1 LTNPED
7 LKEKYHSFENQ
18 VSFDIFE
25 HLPEMY
31 REINVD
37 GIITNCNDAYAEKL
51 GYTKNEIIGRSLF
64 DHIPQDQRELMVNSF
79 EAWQKTGIVKRR
91 KITMQKK
98 DGRTFEVLLNSTSIF
113 DENGTLVGSKAILK
127 DISDLTD
134 MQTKIRKIE
143 YESLYQGSPD
153 MYRTVNTEGIIVDC
167 NKSYADKLGYRKEEI
182 VGANLLQHTAEQ
194 SVLTMLKNME
204 NWAKT
209 GYIDTS
215 EIWMKKK
222 DGSIFP
228 ALLTPTNLFD
238 EFGKLVGRNV
248 VIKDISELHQTKKL
262 VKELE
267 DVDRLKEEFL
277 SMITHELKSPLT
289 PIIGFLQVLRKPNM
303 LGPLNEKQL
312 DAVETVLSNAIRL
325 KKLIGDLLDAQ
336 KLDLGKM
343 RFENVEIKVEEILDR
358 IISSF
363 RYTLKEKNIEFVN
376 HNAEKLIV
384 KSDKDRIEQVLTNL
398 IYNAIDFVPKQT
410 GRIEINAATHDNET
424 VIFSVADNGVG
435 IPLEKQENLFQKF
448 YQANTSHDR
457 RHGGSGLGLS
467 ICKGIIEGLGG
478 KIWVT
483 SQVGMGSTFY
493 FTIPKEKM

>member
-1 LTNPED
+1 MTNPED
-7 LKEKYHSFENQ
+7 LKKEQSENQ

-25 HLPEMY
+25 YLPEMY

-37 GIITNCNDAYAEKL
+37 GIITNCNNSYAEKL
-51 GYTKNEIIGRSLF
+51 GYTKNEVIGKSLF
-64 DHIPQDQRELMVNSF
+64 DHIPRDQRESMANSF

-91 KITMQKK
+91 KIIMQRK
-98 DGRTFEVLLNSTSIF
+98 DGTTFEVLLNSTSIF
-113 DENGTLVGSKAILK
+113 DKNGKLVGSKAILN

-153 MYRTVNTEGIIVDC
+153 MYRTVNTAGVIVDC
-167 NKSYADKLGYRKEEI
+167 NKSYADKLGYTKEEI
-182 VGANLLQHTAEQ
+182 IGANLLQHTAEQ
-194 SVLTMLKNME
+194 SVLAMTNNMKNWE
-204 NWAKT
+204 KT
-209 GYIDTS
+209 GFIDTT

-222 DGSIFP
+222 DGSTFP

-289 PIIGFLQVLRKPNM
+289 PIIGFSQVLRKPNM
-303 LGPLNEKQL
+303 LGPLNAKQL
-312 DAVETVLSNAIRL
+312 DAVETILSNATRL

-343 RFENVEIKVEEILDR
+343 KFENNEIKVDEMLER
-358 IISSF
+358 IASSF

-376 HNAEKLIV
+376 HNTEKIV
-384 KSDKDRIEQVLTNL
+384 IQSDKDRIEQVLTNL

-410 GRIEINAATHDNET
+410 GKIEINATRQDDDS
-424 VIFSVADNGVG
+424 VVFSVADNGTG
-435 IPLEKQENLFQKF
+435 IPLEKQQNLFQKF

-467 ICKGIIEGLGG
+467 ICKGIVEGLGG
-478 KIWVT
+478 KIWVK
-483 SQVGMGSTFY
+483 SQEGKGSTFY
-493 FTIPKEKM
+493 FTIPKEKT

>member
-1 LTNPED
+1 MTSNPEGTND
-7 LKEKYHSFENQ
+7 ARSDN

-25 HLPEMY
+25 YLPEMY

-37 GIITNCNDAYAEKL
+37 GIITNCNNAYAEKL
-51 GYTKNEIIGRSLF
+51 GYTKEEVIGKSLF
-64 DHIPQDQRELMVNSF
+64 DHIPQSQKESMTTSF

-91 KITMQKK
+91 KISMQRK
-98 DGRTFEVLLNSTSIF
+98 DGTTFEVLLNSTSTF
-113 DENGTLVGSKAILK
+113 DETGKLSGSKAILK
-127 DISDLTD
+127 DISGLAD

-153 MYRTVNTEGIIVDC
+153 MYRTVNPEGIIVDC
-167 NKSYADKLGYRKEEI
+167 NNAYAEKLGYTKEEVI
-182 VGANLLQHTAEQ
+182 GSNLLQHTAEQ
-194 SVLTMLKNME
+194 SASVMTQNME
-204 NWAKT
+204 NWLKT
-209 GYIDTS
+209 GQINTT
-215 EIWMKKK
+215 EIWMKKR
-222 DGSIFP
+222 DGSTFP

-289 PIIGFLQVLRKPNM
+289 PIIGFSQVLRKPNM
-303 LGPLNEKQL
+303 LGPLNAKQL
-312 DAVETVLSNAIRL
+312 DAVETILSNATRL

-343 RFENVEIKVEEILDR
+343 KFESNEIAVDDLLER
-358 IISSF
+358 IASSF
-363 RYTLKEKNIEFVN
+363 RYTLKEKNIEFEN
-376 HNAEKLIV
+376 HCTGKFTI
-384 KSDKDRIEQVLTNL
+384 KSDRDRIEQVLTNL

-410 GRIEINAATHDNET
+410 GKIAVNAVPAGDGSVT
-424 VIFSVADNGVG
+424 FSVADNGVG

-448 YQANTSHDR
+448 YQVNTSHDR

-467 ICKGIIEGLGG
+467 ICKGIVEGLGG
-478 KIWVT
+478 KIWVSSKEGT
-483 SQVGMGSTFY
+483 GSTFY
-493 FTIPKEKM
+493 FTLPKEKM

>member
-1 LTNPED
+1 MASNPED
-7 LKEKYHSFENQ
+7 LTEEHSENKA
-18 VSFDIFE
+18 SLDIFDYL
-25 HLPEMY
+25 HEMY

-37 GIITNCNDAYAEKL
+37 GIITNCNNVYAERL
-51 GYTKNEIIGRSLF
+51 GYTKDEVIGKSLF
-64 DHIPQDQRELMVNSF
+64 DHIPEDQKELMKNSF
-79 EAWQKTGIVKRR
+79 QAWQKTGIVKRR
-91 KITMQKK
+91 KIAMQRK
-98 DGRTFEVLLNSTSIF
+98 DGTSFEVLLNSTSVF
-113 DENGTLVGSKAILK
+113 DENGKLVGSKAILK

-134 MQTKIRKIE
+134 MQTRIRKIE

-167 NKSYADKLGYRKEEI
+167 NKSYADKLGYTKEEI
-182 VGANLLQHTAEQ
+182 VGSNLLQHTAEQ
-194 SVLTMLKNME
+194 SVVVMMDNMK
-204 NWAKT
+204 NWAKSGFINT
-209 GYIDTS
+209 T

-222 DGSIFP
+222 DGSSFP

-238 EFGKLVGRNV
+238 ESGKLVGRNV

-289 PIIGFLQVLRKPNM
+289 PIIGFCQVLRKPNM
-303 LGPLNEKQL
+303 LGPLNAKQL
-312 DAVETVLSNAIRL
+312 DAVETILSNATRL

-343 RFENVEIKVEEILDR
+343 KFENLEIKVEEMLER
-358 IISSF
+358 IASSF

-376 HNAEKLIV
+376 HNTEKIIV
-384 KSDKDRIEQVLTNL
+384 KSDRDRIEQVLTNL

-410 GRIEINAATHDNET
+410 GRIEINASTQGDS
-424 VIFSVADNGVG
+424 VLFSVADNGVG

-467 ICKGIIEGLGG
+467 ICKGIVEGLGG
-478 KIWVT
+478 KIWVK
-483 SQVGMGSTFY
+483 SKEGMGSTFY
-493 FTIPKEKM
+493 FTIPKEKT